1 MPLLIV
7 FFVVSIVFSF
17 LCSIWE
23 AVLLSITP
31 SFVNRQ
37 VEEGTQL
44 GKSLQKFKEDIDRPL
59 SAILTLNTIAH
70 TVGAIGVGA
79 QAGEVFGENSIPIFN
94 GWWSLSYESLIAAG
108 MTLAI
113 LILSEIIPK
122 TLGANYW
129 RKLAGFTVRSLKIV
143 IFILSPL
150 IWLSMLITKNLK
162 SKDVKSVFSRADFLA
177 MASLGKKSGALKENE
192 SAIIENLLHLNKLKA
207 KDIMTPRTMMF
218 MADQNMTLG
227 EFYESRDKM
236 PPFSRIPVY
245 DDDQDNLTGIIL
257 KNEVLIGMLE
267 GRKENKLES
276 IKRPLAIVNENR
288 ELPHLFE
295 FLSKNR
301 SHIAVVSDEYGS
313 TVGLVTLEDLFE
325 TILGFEIMDESDHIP
340 DLQLYARKKWEERAK
355 KMGLLVKPVDEE
367 NEN

>member
-1 MPLLIV
+1 MTLLITY
-7 FFVVSIVFSF
+7 FTIAISISF

-37 VEEGTQL
+37 LEEGTNL
-44 GKSLQKFKEDIDRPL
+44 GETLQTFKEDIDRPL

-70 TVGAIGVGA
+70 TVGAIMVGA
-79 QAGEVFGENSIPIFN
+79 QASKVFDTATSVSFLGFNFTIESI
-94 GWWSLSYESLIAAG
+94 IAAL

-113 LILSEIIPK
+113 LVLSEIIPK

-129 RKLAGFTVRSLKIV
+129 RKLATPTVSVLKVIV
-143 IFILSPL
+143 LILTPF

-162 SKDVKSVFSRADFLA
+162 SKGVKSVFSRADFLA

-218 MADQNMTLG
+218 MADQNMTLE
-227 EFYESRDKM
+227 EFYESRDTM
-236 PPFSRIPVY
+236 PPFSRIPIFDEDR
-245 DDDQDNLTGIIL
+245 DDIKGIIL
-257 KNEVLIGMLE
+257 KNEILTAMLE
-267 GRKENKLES
+267 GRKNEKLES
-276 IKRPLAIVNENR
+276 ISRPLAIVNENK

-301 SHIAVVSDEYGS
+301 SHIAAVSDEYGS
-313 TVGLVTLEDLFE
+313 IVGLVTLEDLFE
-325 TILGFEIMDESDHIP
+325 TILGFEIMDESDNIP
-340 DLQLYARKKWEERAK
+340 DLQQYARKKWEERAQ
-355 KMGLLVKPVDEE
+355 KMGLLEEPKEDE
-367 NEN
+367 

>member
-1 MPLLIV
+1 MTLLIL
-7 FFVVSIVFSF
+7 FFCLSIVFSF

-31 SFVNRQ
+31 SFVNREN
-37 VEEGTQL
+37 EEGTKL
-44 GKSLQKFKEDIDRPL
+44 GKSLQEFKKDIDRPL

-79 QAGEVFGENSIPIFN
+79 QAGKVFEATSSVSILGFSI
-94 GWWSLSYESLIAAG
+94 SMESIIATL

-129 RKLAGFTVRSLKIV
+129 RSLAGFTVRSLK
-143 IFILSPL
+143 FIIIILTPL

-218 MADQNMTLG
+218 MADQNMTLA
-227 EFYESRDKM
+227 EFYDSRDTM
-236 PPFSRIPVY
+236 PPFSRIPIY
-245 DDDQDNLTGIIL
+245 DENRDDIKGFIL
-257 KNEVLIGMLE
+257 KNEVLVGMLE
-267 GRKENKLES
+267 DRKNDKLES
-276 IKRPLAIVNENR
+276 IKRPLVIVNDNK
-288 ELPHLFE
+288 ELPHLFSPVW
-295 FLSKNR
+295 LIS
-301 SHIAVVSDEYGS
+301 
-313 TVGLVTLEDLFE
+313 TLENAHN
-325 TILGFEIMDESDHIP
+325 M
-340 DLQLYARKKWEERAK
+340 
-355 KMGLLVKPVDEE
+355 LLHL
-367 NEN
+367 

>member
-1 MPLLIV
+1 MTLLIV
-7 FFVVSIVFSF
+7 YFTIAIFISF

-37 VEEGTQL
+37 LEEGTSL
-44 GKSLQKFKEDIDRPL
+44 GGDLQTFKKDIDRPL

-70 TVGAIGVGA
+70 TVGAIMVGA
-79 QAGEVFGENSIPIFN
+79 QASKVFDTATSVSFLGFKFTVESI
-94 GWWSLSYESLIAAG
+94 IAAV

-113 LILSEIIPK
+113 LVLSEIIPK

-129 RKLAGFTVRSLKIV
+129 RKLVGPTVSVLKVI
-143 IFILSPL
+143 IFILTPF

-218 MADQNMTLG
+218 MADQNMTLA
-227 EFYESRDKM
+227 EFYGSRKTM
-236 PPFSRIPVY
+236 PPFSRIPIY
-245 DDDQDNLTGIIL
+245 DDDRDDIKGIIL
-257 KNEVLIGMLE
+257 KNEVLTAMLE
-267 GRKENKLES
+267 GRKDEKLQS
-276 IKRPLAIVNENR
+276 IGRPLAIVNENK

-301 SHIAVVSDEYGS
+301 SHIAAVSDEYGS
-313 TVGLVTLEDLFE
+313 IVGLVTLEDLFE
-325 TILGFEIMDESDHIP
+325 TILGFEIMDESDNIP
-340 DLQLYARKKWEERAK
+340 DLQYYARKKWEERAK
-355 KMGLLVKPVDEE
+355 KMGLLEEPTDEL
-367 NEN
+367 